1 MTDETKPE
9 GEHESDGGRPP
20 PRRGA
25 IIVAVV
31 LVVVLILVAIGLY
44 LASRPPPQQVQG
56 MIDTDTISIS
66 SKVPARVK
74 TLLAHEGD
82 AVRAGQAVAILESP
96 ELVASNHQASGALV
110 SASAAQ
116 ARADNGDRPET
127 IASIASLWHSALAQ
141 ADLAAVSARRAEA
154 LFAEGVIARQRRDE
168 AVAARASS
176 AANAEAAHQQY
187 LKALAGSRPE
197 DKAAAAGQVQ
207 VAQGGLGVSDAL
219 LADLTLVAPI
229 DGEISQRFANP
240 GEVVIPAAPL
250 FSLIDLHDLWVT
262 MNLRE
267 DQYGGI
273 AMGHVLHGHI
283 PALDDRA
290 ADFRVSFIRPQ
301 GDFATERTT
310 RQSRGYDVRS
320 FEVRARP
327 VGDIPRLRPGMS
339 VLFDWPQ

>member
-1 MTDETKPE
+1 MTDDHAERDP
-9 GEHESDGGRPP
+9 DAGRPP
-20 PRRGA
+20 RRVGA
-25 IIVAVV
+25 ILVVAV
-31 LVVVLILVAIGLY
+31 LVVVLVLAGIGLY

-82 AVRAGQAVAILESP
+82 AVHAGQTLAILESP
-96 ELVASNHQASGALV
+96 ELEASNTQARGTLA
-110 SASAAQ
+110 SANAAQ
-116 ARADNGDRPET
+116 ARTEAGDRAENV
-127 IASIASLWHSALAQ
+127 ASIAALWRSAQAQ

-168 AVAARASS
+168 TVAARNSS

-197 DKAAAAGQVQ
+197 DKILAAGQVQ
-207 VAQGGLGVSDAL
+207 FAQGGVGVSEAL
-219 LADLTLVAPI
+219 LGNLTLVAPV

-267 DQYGGI
+267 DQYDGV
-273 AMGHVLHGHI
+273 AMGHILQGHI
-283 PALDDRA
+283 PALGNQA

-327 VGDIPRLRPGMS
+327 TGDIPRLRPGMS